1 MNILESSD
9 EPNHNECSED
19 LNANAED
26 EIEKELEIHQYSDY
40 SKL

>member
-26 EIEKELEIHQYSDY
+26 EIEKELEIQY
-40 SKL
+40 